1 MKDSFCLSLLLVG
14 VAAGLPSAPSMA
26 AWSKGTVRADP
37 WVVRFGLEGQRLYG
51 RRFEFQV
58 TRRLRGG
65 GDDEPTF
72 PVDEA
77 NLAASGAGEG
87 GFVER
92 LKGSLAR
99 LMCMMPQE
107 QDGRSSAPTLA
118 ASAESEEDERE
129 HIRFA
134 AVAQKSPGRMPPFV
148 VEAVVDLENPEDHL
162 LGYQDMITDFLD
174 FENKIPL
181 FVEAIRRALGNTAT
195 EALYQVA
202 LERILLARNVD
213 VSHESRV
220 FVAID
225 GQPLDEKLAK

>member
-1 MKDSFCLSLLLVG
+1 MPYWSFRSFCLHFAFKIKISKVLMTLKSDGKVPDYGPSGSHQRGARMKDSFWLSLLLVG

-26 AWSKGTVRADP
+26 AWSTGTVRADP

-65 GDDEPTF
+65 GDDEPSF

-107 QDGRSSAPTLA
+107 QDGRRSSAPTSA

-134 AVAQKSPGRMPPFV
+134 AVAA
-148 VEAVVDLENPEDHL
+148 EAVWLSR
-162 LGYQDMITDFLD
+162 
-174 FENKIPL
+174 
-181 FVEAIRRALGNTAT
+181 EA
-195 EALYQVA
+195 VA
-202 LERILLARNVD
+202 LAAAARKANEA
-213 VSHESRV
+213 S
-220 FVAID
+220 VAKAEVCVPPVMET
-225 GQPLDEKLAK
+225 GTTP

>member
-1 MKDSFCLSLLLVG
+1 MKDSFWLSLLLVG

-26 AWSKGTVRADP
+26 AWSTGTVRADP

-65 GDDEPTF
+65 GDDEPSF
-72 PVDEA
+72 PEDEA

-107 QDGRSSAPTLA
+107 QDGRSSAPTSA

-134 AVAQKSPGRMPPFV
+134 AVAA
-148 VEAVVDLENPEDHL
+148 EAVWLSR
-162 LGYQDMITDFLD
+162 
-174 FENKIPL
+174 
-181 FVEAIRRALGNTAT
+181 EA
-195 EALYQVA
+195 VA
-202 LERILLARNVD
+202 LAAAARKANEA
-213 VSHESRV
+213 S
-220 FVAID
+220 I
-225 GQPLDEKLAK
+225 AKAEVCVPPVMETGTTP